1 MDASYLLK
9 KSNKNQTMSKTEK
22 LQQYFNFTQ
31 SDLQANRQGRITE
44 NQRAHIKAKVQRYN
58 NRILIVLGVVLVIGF
73 IANFAIRIA
82 AASDQ
87 FSNFFSSLPM
97 GAVGPIFAAF
107 IMVIFLIFRTQKKNE
122 QSLLK
127 AEGVVSFV
135 WVESR
140 VSNQDRTGYKTVKNL
155 KMRVGGVSF
164 NVNENLMD
172 IINQGDNV
180 RFYYTGGGDIVSAEI
195 IDKP

>member
-9 KSNKNQTMSKTEK
+9 KSNKDQTMSKTEK

-31 SDLQANRQGRITE
+31 SDLQANRQGRVTE

-97 GAVGPIFAAF
+97 GAVGSIFAAF

-127 AEGVVSFV
+127 AEGTVNFV
-135 WVESR
+135 WVENR
-140 VSNQDRTGYKTVKNL
+140 ISNQDRTGYKTIKNL
-155 KMRVGGVSF
+155 QMRVGGVSF
-164 NVNENLMD
+164 NVNENLID
-172 IINQGDNV
+172 IINQGDNA
-180 RFYYTGGGDIVSAEI
+180 RFYYSSGGDIVSAEFVE
-195 IDKP
+195 K

>member
-1 MDASYLLK
+1 
-9 KSNKNQTMSKTEK
+9 MSKNEK
-22 LQQYFNFTQ
+22 LQEYFNFSQT
-31 SDLQANRQGRITE
+31 DLNANQQGRVTE
-44 NQRAHIKAKVQRYN
+44 DQRTRIKAKVQRYN
-58 NRILIVLGVVLVIGF
+58 NRVLIVLGIVLVIGF
-73 IANFAIRIA
+73 ISNFAIRIV

-87 FSNFFSSLPM
+87 FSSLFSTLPM

-127 AEGVVSFV
+127 TEGTVNFV
-135 WVESR
+135 WVERR
-140 VSNQDRTGYKTVKNL
+140 VSNQDRTGYKTVKSL
-155 KMRVGGVSF
+155 QMHVGGVSF

-180 RFYYTGGGDIVSAEI
+180 RFYYTSGGDIVSAESI
-195 IDKP
+195 NKP

>member
-1 MDASYLLK
+1 
-9 KSNKNQTMSKTEK
+9 MSKNEK
-22 LQQYFNFTQ
+22 LQEYFHFNQ
-31 SDLQANRQGRITE
+31 NDLQANRQGRVTE
-44 NQRAHIKAKVQRYN
+44 NQRAHIKGKVQRYN

-82 AASDQ
+82 AASGEL
-87 FSNFFSSLPM
+87 SNLFSSLPM

-127 AEGVVSFV
+127 AEGTVNFV
-135 WVESR
+135 WVERR
-140 VSNQDRTGYKTVKNL
+140 VSNQDRTGYKTVKSL
-155 KMRVGGVSF
+155 QMRVGGVSF

-180 RFYYTGGGDIVSAEI
+180 RFYYASGGDIVSAEF